1 MHTDETRGAREL
13 ISQPIGRAGRG
24 ADCHIT
30 VAGAETGFRGGHLPS
45 TGEGVVKEGP
55 QRVWHTLS
63 WISRLSRIFQVSE
76 VVREWRE
83 ASEGL

>member
-1 MHTDETRGAREL
+1 MHTDGMRGAREL
-13 ISQPIGRAGRG
+13 ISQPSRRAGRD

-30 VAGAETGFRGGHLPS
+30 VAGAETGFRAGHLPS
-45 TGEGVVKEGP
+45 TGEAVVKEGP
-55 QRVWHTLS
+55 QRVWHPLS
-63 WISRLSRIFQVSE
+63 WILRLSRIFQVNE